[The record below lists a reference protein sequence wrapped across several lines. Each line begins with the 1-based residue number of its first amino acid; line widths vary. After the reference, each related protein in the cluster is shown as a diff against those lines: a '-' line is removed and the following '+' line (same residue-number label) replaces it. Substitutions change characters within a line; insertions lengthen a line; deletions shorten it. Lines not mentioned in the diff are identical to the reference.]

1 MTNSK
6 LTDPEV
12 LEWRY
17 PVTIERFEVR
27 RGSGGLGIHSGGDGV
42 RRDIRFL
49 EDMEISILSGHR
61 VKGPP
66 GLNGGRT
73 GSPGRNR
80 IKRLDGEWEALAGA
94 AEARVAA
101 GESIVIET
109 PGGGG
114 YGGLESKENPLEAE
128 TT

>member
-17 PVTIERFEVR
+17 PVTIEKFEVR
-27 RGSGGLGIHSGGDGV
+27 RGSGGLGMHSGGDGV
-42 RRDIRFL
+42 RREIRFL
-49 EDMEISILSGHR
+49 EDMEISVLSGHR
-61 VKGPP
+61 LQGPP
-66 GLNGGRT
+66 GLNGGRA
-73 GSPGRNR
+73 GNPGRNR
-80 IKRLDGEWEALAGA
+80 IRRLNGEWEALPGA
-94 AEARVAA
+94 AEASVAA

-114 YGGLESKENPLEAE
+114 YGDLDSKENPIE
-128 TT
+128 TKAT